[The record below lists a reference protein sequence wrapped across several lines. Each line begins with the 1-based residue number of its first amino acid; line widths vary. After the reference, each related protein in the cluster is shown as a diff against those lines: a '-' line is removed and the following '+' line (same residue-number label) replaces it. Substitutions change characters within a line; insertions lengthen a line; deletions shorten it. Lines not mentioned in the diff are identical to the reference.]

1 MHRVA
6 NAALTVINCEAVRAP
21 KQEKIIA
28 IIGVI
33 VFLIAVLL
41 VGGLDQDGYIE
52 VNSTKKVGLPVYQT
66 K

>member
-1 MHRVA
+1 M
-6 NAALTVINCEAVRAP
+6 N
-21 KQEKIIA
+21 QEKIIA

-33 VFLIAVLL
+33 VFLVAVLL
-41 VGGLDQDGYIE
+41 VGGLDQDRYIE